1 MTDTPTTEDIR
12 NYIHAMRRA
21 AIQRLTE
28 GRDDMGVYGQIT
40 EHGNLTC
47 TATPARVTGDGE
59 QLYQTAFAING
70 MPITQQ
76 DAERIAMGEPLDA
89 PSHLR

>member
-1 MTDTPTTEDIR
+1 MTDTPTDQAAQTFIQ
-12 NYIHAMRRA
+12 AMRRA

-28 GRDDMGVYGQIT
+28 GSDNMGVYGQIT

-47 TATPARVTGDGE
+47 TATQVPDSVDDVPLCST
-59 QLYQTAFAING
+59 TFAING

-76 DAERIAMGEPLDA
+76 EAERIAMGEPLDA